1 MGFWNSLFKN
11 ENKETIRPNN
21 DERMARYAKCLYEF
35 EHKLGGYNIA
45 KWSNP
50 KGGYFINLDVYPG
63 TAKRVWEL
71 CRDAGVTLTNAGAT
85 YPYGIDPEDKNL
97 RIAPSYPPV
106 DELLTATKLLCLC
119 VKIAATEKL
128 LEEPEEED

>member
-1 MGFWNSLFKN
+1 MKFYKNVDGLKNYMRLHRNILGPKFK
-11 ENKETIRPNN
+11 IV
-21 DERMARYAKCLYEF
+21 LYEF